1 VVIALLIDLIQL
13 QGVIKTNCMNTGK
26 ALLGVLAGLATG
38 VAIGMLFAPDK
49 GASTRKD
56 ISEKGEDLAD
66 ALNEKIDEKFDDLI
80 GAITGKV
87 KKPTVKN
94 QGAGVNQSEMVG

>member
-1 VVIALLIDLIQL
+1 
-13 QGVIKTNCMNTGK
+13 MNTGK

-49 GASTRKD
+49 GSSTRKN
-56 ISEKGEDLAD
+56 ISRKGEDLAD
-66 ALNEKIDEKFDDLI
+66 ALDEKIDEKFNDLI

-87 KKPTVKN
+87 KGPVKK
-94 QGAGVNQSEMVG
+94 QSTSVNQSEMVG